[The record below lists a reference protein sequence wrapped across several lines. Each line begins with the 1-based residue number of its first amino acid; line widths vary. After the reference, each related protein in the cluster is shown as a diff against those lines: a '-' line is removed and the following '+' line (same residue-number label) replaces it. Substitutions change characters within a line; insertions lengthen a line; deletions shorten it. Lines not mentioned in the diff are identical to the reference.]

1 MLSAPPVELNN
12 CVAVIER
19 AVHCK
24 INLVNFE
31 QKPSMRTR
39 KADTPTTAKTNQQGQ
54 ALGRKGLETRKKLM
68 AAARKFL
75 DIYSPV
81 ELTAVA
87 IAKEAGTSSASFY
100 MYFDDVRDIL
110 YALAIEAGVAMA
122 SVHEVVE
129 QPWGADTLTLH
140 EHALQLVERFNEI
153 WQMHRQVLRFRNLEA
168 DRGDP
173 RFEALR
179 METYVPFIDLLA
191 RQIIAACPPDKQRP
205 TLSQAFALASVLH
218 ASMERMASTDPA
230 VVARGLGARK
240 VNDALAHL
248 VRLVFGAGAP
258 ESQKPAHKAQA
269 SSATAP
275 GRLPEKDKKSQ
286 PGDA

>member
-1 MLSAPPVELNN
+1 
-12 CVAVIER
+12 
-19 AVHCK
+19 
-24 INLVNFE
+24 
-31 QKPSMRTR
+31 MRMR
-39 KADTPTTAKTNQQGQ
+39 KADTPTVVKTNQQGQ
-54 ALGRKGLETRKKLM
+54 ALGRKGVETRKKLM
-68 AAARKFL
+68 TAARKLL
-75 DIYSPV
+75 DVYSPV
-81 ELTAVA
+81 ELTSVA

-110 YALAIEAGVAMA
+110 YALASEAGAAMA
-122 SVHEVVE
+122 SVTEVV
-129 QPWGADTLTLH
+129 QKPWDAGTLTLH
-140 EHALQLVERFNEI
+140 EHALELVERFNEL
-153 WQMHRQVLRFRNLEA
+153 WEAHRQVLRFRNLEA

-179 METYVPFIDLLA
+179 MKTYVPFIDQLA

-218 ASMERMASTDPA
+218 AAMERMASTDPA

-258 ESQKPAHKAQA
+258 EGLKPANKAQT

-275 GRLPEKDKKSQ
+275 AGQ
-286 PGDA
+286 G